1 MQKVSSWGSRRARA
15 GSFFGMRFSVWTYG
29 EPNARRAANGLVLAE
44 TFTPRTELWACNDG
58 GLDMATLATLAG
70 DPTRG
75 NMLAAMLD
83 GRAPTAAELA
93 QLAGIAAPSAWGHL
107 AKLLRAKLVGSHRP
121 GGHRSYRLALAEI

>member
-1 MQKVSSWGSRRARA
+1 
-15 GSFFGMRFSVWTYG
+15 
-29 EPNARRAANGLVLAE
+29 
-44 TFTPRTELWACNDG
+44 
-58 GLDMATLATLAG
+58 MATLATLAG

-107 AKLLRAKLVGSHRP
+107 AKLLHAKLVGVIARGGTDLIGSHWQ
-121 GGHRSYRLALAEI
+121 RSDACSKAL

>member
-83 GRAPTAAELA
+83 GRDLQP
-93 QLAGIAAPSAWGHL
+93 PS
-107 AKLLRAKLVGSHRP
+107 LLSLPDRRAVRLWPSRQASPCQVGWSHRP
-121 GGHRSYRLALAEI
+121 RGHRYYRLALAEI